1 MAVATGERAPVQPGG
16 GAVTAPALATEG
28 LTKTY
33 GGVAAVDDLHFE
45 VEPGRLVGI
54 IGPNG
59 AGKTTLLNLVSGVL
73 RPTDGRIVVGGV
85 DVTGW
90 RADRMVTRARVV
102 RTFQTVRLFSSMT
115 VQDHVVV
122 TSGVRARSRKARAAA
137 EEILDRV
144 GLREHRRHR
153 AAELSYGLQRRV
165 ELARA
170 LAADPAILLLDEPAA
185 GLNANER
192 AELGKLLVALAGGGL
207 SIVLIEHHLDMVRAV
222 SQDLLVMDFGRKV
235 IFGPVAEA
243 MADPRVAEIYTG
255 IRGAQ

>member
-1 MAVATGERAPVQPGG
+1 MTP
-16 GAVTAPALATEG
+16 PALATEH

-33 GGVAAVDDLHFE
+33 GGVAAVDELDFE

-73 RPTDGRIVVGGV
+73 RPTRGRVVVGGT

-115 VQDHVVV
+115 VQDHVAV
-122 TSGVRARSRKARAAA
+122 TEGVRARSRRARAAA
-137 EEILDRV
+137 EAVLERV
-144 GLREHRRHR
+144 GLSEHRRHL

-170 LAADPAILLLDEPAA
+170 LATDPAILLLDEPAA
-185 GLNANER
+185 GLNATER
-192 AELGKLLVALAGGGL
+192 AELGELLSTLAGSGL
-207 SIVLIEHHLDMVRAV
+207 SIVLIEHHLDLVRAV

-235 IFGPVAEA
+235 LFGPVTEA
-243 MADPRVAEIYTG
+243 LADPRVAEIYTG
-255 IRGAQ
+255 IKEPR

>member
-1 MAVATGERAPVQPGG
+1 
-16 GAVTAPALATEG
+16 VTAPALATEG

-73 RPTDGRIVVGGV
+73 RPTGGRIVVGGV

-122 TSGVRARSRKARAAA
+122 TSGVRARKRKAKAA
-137 EEILDRV
+137 
-144 GLREHRRHR
+144 
-153 AAELSYGLQRRV
+153 SYGLQRRV

-192 AELGKLLVALAGGGL
+192 AELGKLLVALVGGGL
-207 SIVLIEHHLDMVRAV
+207 SIVLIEHHLDLVRAV

-235 IFGPVAEA
+235 IFGPVTEA
-243 MADPRVAEIYTG
+243 MGDPRVAEIYTG
-255 IRGAQ
+255 IREDQ